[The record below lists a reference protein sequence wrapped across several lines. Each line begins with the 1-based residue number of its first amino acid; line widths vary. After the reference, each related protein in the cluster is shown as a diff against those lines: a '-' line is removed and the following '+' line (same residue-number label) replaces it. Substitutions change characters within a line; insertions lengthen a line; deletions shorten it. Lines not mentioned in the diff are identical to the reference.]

1 MTTLT
6 SRFDSALV
14 YATEAH
20 ARQTRKGTKVP
31 YFAHVLAVTALALEN
46 GASEDEA
53 IAALLHDTVEDCGGL
68 PRLEDIRER
77 FGPAVAEIVL
87 GCTDATETPKPPW
100 KERKQ
105 SYLRD
110 LETASLGVLMVSAC
124 DKLHNVRSLVATLRS
139 EGEAAWGRFKGGREG
154 TLWYYRAALD
164 VLTRRGAPPPL
175 VRELTIA
182 LEELH
187 RLAGS
192 AIAISNVRFPD
203 A

>member
-1 MTTLT
+1 MTILN

-14 YATEAH
+14 YAAQAH
-20 ARQTRKGTKVP
+20 AGQTRKGTKVP
-31 YFAHVLAVTALALEN
+31 YIAHVLAVTALGLEN

-53 IAALLHDTVEDCGGL
+53 IAALLHDTVEDSGGL
-68 PRLEDIRER
+68 PRLEDIRVR
-77 FGPAVAEIVL
+77 FGPMVAEIVL

-100 KERKQ
+100 KERKLA
-105 SYLRD
+105 YLRD
-110 LETASLGVLMVSAC
+110 LETASPSVLLVSAC
-124 DKLHNVRSLVATLRS
+124 DKLHNVRSLVTTLRN
-139 EGEAAWGRFKGGREG
+139 EGEAAWERFKGGREG

-164 VLTRRGAPPPL
+164 VLARRGTSPTL
-175 VRELTIA
+175 VQELKIA

-192 AIAISNVRFPD
+192 AIAISDVRFPD